1 MKPIM
6 LLAIVALTAIVI
18 TASFGLQ
25 IDSTM
30 PLQIPEAMQSRAL
43 YVCPAESNIWTQVSV
58 AMHSI
63 IRYLTIAFFFCVM
76 LVTFFWGWELY
87 QSLVEDTFKRDK
99 FAKPWKLTKF
109 LFWAGAIILLLLFT
123 PNHYKTV
130 HIEGASGD
138 WVLCENNTPGAK
150 AVRSDLVHR

>member
-6 LLAIVALTAIVI
+6 LLAILALTAIVI

-25 IDSTM
+25 IDSTA

-43 YVCPAESNIWTQVSV
+43 YVCPAESTVWTQIANS
-58 AMHSI
+58 MHSI

-76 LVTFFWGWELY
+76 LVAFFWGWELY
-87 QSLVEDTFKRDK
+87 QSLVADTFKREQ
-99 FAKPWKLTKF
+99 FSKPWKFTKV
-109 LFWAGAIILLLLFT
+109 LFWAGVIVLLLLFT

-138 WVLCENNTPGAK
+138 WVLCEDNTPGVQ
-150 AVRSDLVHR
+150 AVRSDLVHH